1 MTHDALLTTPI
12 DALDQRY
19 AELRIAQPRAEAAM
33 ATSMGRFGQISPVV
47 AARDSGD
54 DAPLVLVDGFKR
66 LAAARGLGFET
77 LSVRTMPLSARAS
90 VAAVYSLNRGGRGLM
105 DLEEALVV
113 RKLVREL
120 GLTQPEVG
128 ELLERHKSWVS
139 RRLSLVERLCD
150 EVQDDV
156 RVGLIVPTV
165 AREVARLPRGNQPE
179 VAATVQQHGLT
190 SREASVLVSLFEAIT
205 DRRARTFWGIEI
217 SRSAWHVCDSRSPS
231 VPTYRGA
238 RSCSGTICRTI
249 CSSRPDCGGSSSR
262 GRSSSSWW
270 GRISRLGRGIF
281 GCDERAR
288 PPNSAG
294 LFASKGRG
302 ALIAPGTVPAKPRA
316 CCQSRPTAVLRSAPT
331 RAAIP
336 ERIRRLGAT

>member
-1 MTHDALLTTPI
+1 MGPDPSGAGAEASAAVLVPKVPHEAMNDDALLTTPI

-47 AARDSGD
+47 AARDAGD

-66 LAAARGLGFET
+66 LAAARGLGLET
-77 LSVRTMPLSARAS
+77 LSVRTMPLSARAA

-190 SREASVLVSLFEAIT
+190 SREASVLVSLFEAVT
-205 DRRARTFWGIEI
+205 DRRAQRALLDDPRAALEAHGRQREEAPHDGRLGAQANDLRRHALRLAEAAARL
-217 SRSAWHVCDSRSPS
+217 SRALAETTTVEWTATERELLLAVLHRARES
-231 VPTYRGA
+231 VADLPGDLHAAIDGLRGA
-238 RSCSGTICRTI
+238 RG
-249 CSSRPDCGGSSSR
+249 P
-262 GRSSSSWW
+262 
-270 GRISRLGRGIF
+270 
-281 GCDERAR
+281 
-288 PPNSAG
+288 
-294 LFASKGRG
+294 
-302 ALIAPGTVPAKPRA
+302 
-316 CCQSRPTAVLRSAPT
+316 
-331 RAAIP
+331 
-336 ERIRRLGAT
+336 

>member
-1 MTHDALLTTPI
+1 MTDDPLLTTPI
-12 DALDQRY
+12 AALDQRY
-19 AELRIAQPRAEAAM
+19 ADLRIAQPRAEAAM
-33 ATSMGRFGQISPVV
+33 TASIGRFGQISPVV
-47 AARDSGD
+47 AARDAGD

-66 LAAARGLGFET
+66 LAAAKSLGLET
-77 LSVRTMPLSARAS
+77 LSVRAMPLSARAS

-139 RRLSLVERLCD
+139 RRLSLVERLCN

-190 SREASVLVSLFEAIT
+190 SREAAVLVSLFEPVT
-205 DRRARTFWGIEI
+205 DRRAQRALLDDPRAALEAH
-217 SRSAWHVCDSRSPS
+217 SRHRDEAPHDGRLGSQGNNVRRQALRLAEAAARLSRALAEVGTVEWTDTERELLATVLRRARES
-231 VPTYRGA
+231 VVDLPDDLHASIDGLRGA
-238 RSCSGTICRTI
+238 
-249 CSSRPDCGGSSSR
+249 CG
-262 GRSSSSWW
+262 
-270 GRISRLGRGIF
+270 
-281 GCDERAR
+281 
-288 PPNSAG
+288 P
-294 LFASKGRG
+294 
-302 ALIAPGTVPAKPRA
+302 
-316 CCQSRPTAVLRSAPT
+316 
-331 RAAIP
+331 
-336 ERIRRLGAT
+336 